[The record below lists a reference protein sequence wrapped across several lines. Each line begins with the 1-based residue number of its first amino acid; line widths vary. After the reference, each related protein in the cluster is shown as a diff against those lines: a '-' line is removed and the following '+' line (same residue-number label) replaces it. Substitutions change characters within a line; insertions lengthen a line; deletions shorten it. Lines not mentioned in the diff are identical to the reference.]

1 MAEALGGLNP
11 AWILLGI
18 LVLLFFYLVMFMLPD
33 DAYGEEDVRTFS
45 EEKIKSRHR
54 THVVVL
60 GDIGRSP
67 RMQNHALALA
77 RRSAAVNLIGYTGKI
92 VWWNALLY
100 SLL

>member
-1 MAEALGGLNP
+1 MAEALGGLN
-11 AWILLGI
+11 AVWIFLGV
-18 LVLLFFYLVMFMLPD
+18 LVLILFYLVMFMLPD

-45 EEKIKSRHR
+45 EEKIKSRYR

-77 RRSAAVNLIGYTGKI
+77 RRSAAVNLIGYTGKKNI
-92 VWWNALLY
+92 WWTILQH
-100 SLL
+100 